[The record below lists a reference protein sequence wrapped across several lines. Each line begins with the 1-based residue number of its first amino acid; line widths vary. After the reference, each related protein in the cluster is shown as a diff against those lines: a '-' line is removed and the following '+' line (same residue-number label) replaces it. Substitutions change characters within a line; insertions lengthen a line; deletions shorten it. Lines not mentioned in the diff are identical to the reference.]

1 LNIKT
6 DSQNLPIGLTMGD
19 PAGISPDI
27 TILSWALRDQLKLPN
42 FIYFGSDDLLQ
53 RRAEI
58 LKIKIKTKKVND
70 LNNYNVSK
78 DSDALMVYDIPIF
91 EEKIGQYDKKN
102 NQFIIDSIVCARQKI
117 SENKISAIVTNPV
130 NKKSLSYLG
139 CQYHGQTELFS
150 FLDNNKTPV
159 MLLASD
165 KLKVVPL
172 TRHLPLAKVSNT
184 ITKELII
191 TTSKIL
197 GNSLKNYFQISNP
210 KIFLTGLN
218 PHAGDGGLCGME
230 EIKIIEPAILEL
242 QKTGMNIS
250 GPFSAD
256 SLFNENNLSTYDA
269 VICMYH
275 DQALIPIKTISP
287 FSAVNI
293 TLGLTTLR
301 TSPDHGPA
309 YLLAGTGKAHPESLI
324 RAINMAN
331 SMVRNHSKG
340 NFKDF
345 RI

>member
-1 LNIKT
+1 
-6 DSQNLPIGLTMGD
+6 MGD

-27 TILSWALRDQLKLPN
+27 TILSWDLRDQLKLPN
-42 FIYFGSDDLLQ
+42 FIYFGSEDLLQ
-53 RRAEI
+53 RRAET
-58 LKIKIKTKKVND
+58 LKLKIKTKKVN
-70 LNNYNVSK
+70 NINHYNVNK
-78 DSDALMVYDIPIF
+78 KSDALMVYDIPIS
-91 EEKIGQYDKKN
+91 EEKIGQYDKRN
-102 NQFIIDSIVCARQKI
+102 NQFIIDSIIAARQKI

-130 NKKSLSYLG
+130 NKKSLTYLG

-150 FLDNNKTPV
+150 YLDNNKTPV

-165 KLKVVPL
+165 KLKVIPL
-172 TRHLPLAKVSNT
+172 TRHLPLAKVSDA

-191 TTSKIL
+191 STSNIVR
-197 GNSLKNYFQISNP
+197 NSLKDYFQISNP
-210 KIFLTGLN
+210 KILLTGLN

-230 EIKIIEPAILEL
+230 EIQIIKPTIIEM
-242 QKTGMNIS
+242 QKTGINIS

-256 SLFNENNLSTYDA
+256 SLFNEYNLSTYDA

-287 FSAVNI
+287 YSAVNI
-293 TLGLTTLR
+293 TLGLTTIR

-309 YLLAGTGKAHPESLI
+309 YQLAGTGKANPESLI